1 MDTPRIQLHLNTHL
15 GVIPMMMR
23 RVILENVVLG
33 AIVPG
38 VDTIRTGT
46 VHA

>member
-1 MDTPRIQLHLNTHL
+1 MDTLKLKQFFPNHD

-23 RVILENVVLG
+23 RIILENVVLG

-38 VDTIRTGT
+38 VDTECLGNDK
-46 VHA
+46 A